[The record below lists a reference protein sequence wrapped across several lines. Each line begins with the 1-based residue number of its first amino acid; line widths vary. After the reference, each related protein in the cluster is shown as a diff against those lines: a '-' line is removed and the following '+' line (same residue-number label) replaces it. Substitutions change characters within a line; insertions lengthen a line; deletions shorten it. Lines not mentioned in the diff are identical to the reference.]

1 MAQQSV
7 DSPQARDLTRTLVR
21 AVRDTRYEDLPPDVV
36 FLAKH
41 CLLDWMGVTL
51 AGHNEPLTHMLRDE
65 LAEQG
70 GNPQATLVGS
80 GHRVNTQQAA
90 LVNGA
95 ASHALDFDDVAWM
108 MSGHPT
114 VPVAPAL
121 LALAE
126 WRGSPARD
134 VIAAFVAGF
143 EMECRVG
150 ALVLPGHYRT
160 GWHATGTL
168 GTFGAAAACAHLLGL
183 DEEQW
188 LHAMGIAGAQAAGLK
203 SMFGT
208 MTKPFHAGKAAAN
221 GLLAATLAARGFTSN
236 PAVLETP
243 QGFGATQ
250 TGTFNPAAA
259 LDGLGESFAIRTV
272 LFKYHAA
279 CYGTHELIEGVLRL
293 RDAHGLQPADV
304 ERISLT
310 VPAHNMTMCNIQEP
324 ATALEGK
331 FSMRFTAAMAL
342 VDGDLGETAFTD
354 DVVHR
359 PDLVAV
365 RDRVHV
371 EPGEDAVGGTRVE
384 IALANGAQLTEWVN
398 LAIPETDLDRQW
410 ERLVA
415 KFRSLATP
423 VLGARGAD
431 DLLSVV
437 SNLESQ
443 PSVGELLGRSV
454 PAPVGAR
461 T

>member
-1 MAQQSV
+1 MAQPRI
-7 DSPQARDLTRTLVR
+7 DSPKTQDITRALVR
-21 AVRDTRYEDLPPDVV
+21 AVRGVRYEELPPDVI
-36 FLAKH
+36 FLARQ

-51 AGHNEPLTHMLRDE
+51 AGHNEPLTRMLRDE
-65 LAEQG
+65 VTEQG
-70 GNPQATLVGS
+70 GQPQATLVGS
-80 GHRVNTQQAA
+80 GERVSTQQAA
-90 LVNGA
+90 LINGA

-126 WRGSPARD
+126 WHGSPAQD

-168 GTFGAAAACAHLLGL
+168 GTFGASAACAHLLGL

-208 MTKPFHAGKAAAN
+208 MTKPFHAGKASAN

-250 TGTFNPAAA
+250 TDTFNPEAA

-293 RDAHGLQPADV
+293 REGHGVQPADV
-304 ERISLT
+304 EQIRLT
-310 VPAHNMTMCNIQEP
+310 VPAGNMTMCNILEP
-324 ATALEGK
+324 STALEGK

-342 VDGDLGETAFTD
+342 VDGDLSETAFTD
-354 DVVHR
+354 EVVGR

-371 EPGEDAVGGTRVE
+371 EPGEEVVGGTRVE
-384 IALANGAQLTEWVN
+384 MVLANGTALTESVD
-398 LAIPETDLDRQW
+398 LTIPETDLERQW

-415 KFRSLATP
+415 KFRSLAGP
-423 VLGARGAD
+423 VLGDEGAEG
-431 DLLSVV
+431 LLAAV
-437 SNLESQ
+437 SSLESQ
-443 PSVGELLGRSV
+443 PSVGELLTRSI
-454 PAPVGAR
+454 PAPAGAR
-461 T
+461 Q